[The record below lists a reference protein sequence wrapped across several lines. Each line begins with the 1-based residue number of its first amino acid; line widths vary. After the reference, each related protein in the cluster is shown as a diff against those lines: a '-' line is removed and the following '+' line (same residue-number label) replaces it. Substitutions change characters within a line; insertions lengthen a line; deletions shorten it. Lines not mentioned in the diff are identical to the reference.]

1 MKNRLL
7 TFVSFVLLLPILS
20 LAQNPARRP
29 IKLDDLNR
37 FREVRDPQCSPDG
50 QWVAYSVSVND
61 AEADKRVSHIAMVSW
76 DGKQSL
82 QLTYGSD
89 SDSSPRW
96 SPDGKYISF
105 TSSRTAK
112 PKGSQIW
119 VLDRRGGEALQ
130 LTHFK
135 NYSIERYDWSPDSS
149 KLLLAMS
156 EKEDTGDESKPG
168 DSAAPPKKLKP
179 VVIDRYHFKQD
190 IQGYLTGEKRSHIYV
205 FTIAGE
211 KLEQIT
217 SGNFEERD
225 AIWSPDGTRIAFTSN
240 RDEDPDRSVNSDV
253 YVVDARLGGV
263 AKKLTVWPGPD
274 TGTLS
279 WSADGKLIAYLQG
292 NEGKYRAYNMNRL
305 AVVPASGGEARVV
318 TASFDRGVS
327 APQFAADGQTIS
339 VLVADDRSEYPAT
352 VSLRDGKVQRL
363 TPEPIVVSTMSSR
376 NGHTAVLASNDATPP
391 EVFALEAG
399 SLRKLSTENDALMS
413 ELEIAGTKDISFTSA
428 DGTEVHGLLT
438 EPIGY
443 QSGTRCPLLLRIHGG
458 PNGQDAHAFSFEREF
473 FAANGYAVLN
483 INYRGSA
490 GRGESYSHSIFADW
504 GNHEV
509 ADLIAGVNHV
519 ISMGVADPNRLGI
532 GGWSYGGILT
542 DYTIATDP
550 RFKVAISGAGSAN
563 QISMYGIDQ
572 YTYQYDTELGPPWR
586 NPEAWTKVSYAFFK
600 ADRIH
605 TPTLFMGGDKDFNVP
620 VVGGEQM
627 YQALRSLGV
636 PTQLVIY
643 PGEFHG
649 FTRPSFIRDRYERY
663 LAWYDKYL
671 KAPQSKPLQTAAN
684 QTATK

>member
-1 MKNRLL
+1 MKNRLRVITSIVL
-7 TFVSFVLLLPILS
+7 CVSFCS
-20 LAQNPARRP
+20 FAQNSGRRP
-29 IKLDDLNR
+29 LKLDDLNR

-61 AEADKRVSHIAMVSW
+61 TEADKRVSHIAMVSW

-96 SPDGKYISF
+96 SPDGKYLSF

-119 VLDRRGGEALQ
+119 VLDRRGGEARQ

-135 NYSIERYDWSPDSS
+135 NYSIERYEWSPDSS

-156 EKEDTGDESKPG
+156 EKEDTGDEPKTG
-168 DSAAPPKKLKP
+168 DAAATPKKPKP

-190 IQGYLTGEKRSHIYV
+190 IQGYLTGEKRSHIYI
-205 FTIAGE
+205 FEIANE

-217 SGNFEERD
+217 NGNFEERD
-225 AIWSPDGTRIAFTSN
+225 AIWSPDGAKVAFTSN

-253 YVVDARLGGV
+253 FVVDARPGAV

-274 TGTLS
+274 SGTLS

-305 AVVPASGGEARVV
+305 AVVPAGGGDARVV
-318 TASFDRGVS
+318 TASFDRGV
-327 APQFAADGQTIS
+327 ATPQFAADGQTIS
-339 VLVADDRSEYPAT
+339 VLVADDRSEYPAS
-352 VSLRDGKVQRL
+352 VSLKDGRVQRL
-363 TPEPIVVSTMSSR
+363 TADPVVVSGMSSR

-391 EVFALEAG
+391 EVFALDG
-399 SLRKLSTENDALMS
+399 GTLRKLSTENDALMS
-413 ELEIAGTKDISFTSA
+413 ELQLAGTRDISFTSA
-428 DGTEVHGLLT
+428 DGTEIHGLLT
-438 EPIGY
+438 EPIGF
-443 QSGTRCPLLLRIHGG
+443 QSGTKYPLLLRIHGG
-458 PNGQDAHAFSFEREF
+458 PNGQDAHAFNFERQF

-490 GRGESYSHSIFADW
+490 GRGESFSHSIFADW

-509 ADLIAGVNHV
+509 ADLIAGVNQV
-519 ISMGVADPNRLGI
+519 IAMGIADPNRLGI

-542 DYTIATDP
+542 DYTIASDP

-563 QISMYGIDQ
+563 QVAMYGIDQ

-586 NPEAWTKVSYAFFK
+586 NPEAWQKVSYAFYK
-600 ADRIH
+600 ADKIH

-627 YQALRSLGV
+627 YQALRSLGI
-636 PTQLVIY
+636 PTQLIIY

-649 FTRPSFIRDRYERY
+649 FTRPSFIVDRYQRY

-671 KAPQSKPLQTAAN
+671 KAPASKPLQTAAN
-684 QTATK
+684 Q

>member
-1 MKNRLL
+1 MKIRL
-7 TFVSFVLLLPILS
+7 VVLFSLLFFLS
-20 LAQNPARRP
+20 TICLAQTPTRRP
-29 IKLDDLNR
+29 LKLDDLNR
-37 FREVRDPQCSPDG
+37 FRDVRDPQCSPDG
-50 QWVAYSVSVND
+50 EWVAYAVSVND
-61 AEADKRVSHIAMVSW
+61 VEADKRISHIAMVRW
-76 DGKQSL
+76 NGKETL

-96 SPDGKYISF
+96 SPDGKYLSF

-119 VLDRRGGEALQ
+119 VLDRRGGEARQ
-130 LTHFK
+130 LTNFK
-135 NYSIERYDWSPDSS
+135 NYSIERYEWSPDSK
-149 KLLLAMS
+149 KLLLVMN
-156 EKEDTGDESKPG
+156 EKEDTADESK
-168 DSAAPPKKLKP
+168 AADTGAAAAKKPKP

-205 FTIAGE
+205 FELAGE

-225 AIWSPDGTRIAFTSN
+225 AIWSPDGARIAFVSN

-253 YVVDARLGGV
+253 YVVDARAGAV

-274 TGTLS
+274 SGTLS
-279 WSADGKLIAYLQG
+279 WSADGKYIAYLQG
-292 NEGKYRAYNMNRL
+292 DEGKYRAYNLNRL
-305 AVVPASGGEARVV
+305 AVVPANGGEARVV
-318 TASFDRGVS
+318 TTDFDRGVS
-327 APQFAADGQTIS
+327 APQFSQDGQTIM
-339 VLVADDRSEYPAT
+339 VLAADDRSEYPAV
-352 VSLRDGKVQRL
+352 VSFKDGKVQRTVKDSL
-363 TPEPIVVSTMSSR
+363 VVSGMSSR

-391 EVFALEAG
+391 EVFALEG
-399 SLRKLSTENDALMS
+399 GNLRKLTGENDALMS
-413 ELEIAGTKDISFTSA
+413 ELQLAATTDVTFNSA
-428 DGTEVHGLLT
+428 DGTEIHGLLT
-438 EPIGY
+438 EPPGFDKGKKY
-443 QSGTRCPLLLRIHGG
+443 PMLLRIHGG
-458 PNGQDAHAFSFEREF
+458 PNGQDAHAFNFERQF

-490 GRGESYSHSIFADW
+490 GRGLKFSHSIFADW
-504 GNHEV
+504 GDHEV

-519 ISMGVADPNRLGI
+519 IEMGVADPERLGI

-572 YTYQYDTELGPPWR
+572 YTYQYDTELGPPWK
-586 NPEAWTKVSYAFFK
+586 NPDGWTKVSYAFFK
-600 ADRIH
+600 ADKIH
-605 TPTLFMGGDKDFNVP
+605 TPTLFMGGEKDFNVP
-620 VVGGEQM
+620 VTGGEQM

-636 PTQLVIY
+636 PTQLIIY

-649 FTRPSFIRDRYERY
+649 FTRPSFIQDRYQRY

-671 KAPQSKPLQTAAN
+671 KASAGKPLQTAA
-684 QTATK
+684 K